1 MFESC
6 LRNYKW
12 SKFLYTKGLRPLI
25 VYGRCGDSDGSSD
38 ALLVVFNVSAVQLL
52 HGICCSF
59 NKSFQSFGESLFVL
73 TP

>member
-25 VYGRCGDSDGSSD
+25 VYGRYGDSDGSSD

-52 HGICCSF
+52 HVICCSF
-59 NKSFQSFGESLFVL
+59 NKSFQNFGESLFVL

>member
-12 SKFLYTKGLRPLI
+12 SKFLYTKELRPLI
-25 VYGRCGDSDGSSD
+25 VLYSCGCSDGTPD
-38 ALLVVFNVSAVQLL
+38 ILLIFLNVSAVQFLDV
-52 HGICCSF
+52 IRCSF

-73 TP
+73 TF